1 MKAGEILR
9 ESYGKSLKIDYKGE
23 IDLVTDVDRRSE
35 AFLITEIS
43 RRFPNDSIIAEESG
57 ESQNRGCCRW
67 YIDPLDGTI
76 NYAHSLP
83 FFAVS
88 IGYAHNGR
96 IRLGAVYD
104 PVHDELFGAASG
116 QGAHCNGEPITVS
129 NQRHL
134 DHSLVVT
141 GFPYDIRT
149 RPMNNL
155 ELFERFSMRTLG
167 VRRMGSAALDLC
179 YVACGRFDGFWEVA
193 LNAWDIAAGG
203 LIASE
208 AGALVTR
215 LTGEPDYLSPPYSI
229 LAANPLVYPQMFEVI
244 RS

>member
-1 MKAGEILR
+1 LKAGEILR
-9 ESYGKSLKIDYKGE
+9 ENYGKSLKIDFKGE

-35 AFLITEIS
+35 AFLIHEIS
-43 RRFPNDSIIAEESG
+43 SRFPNDSITAEESG
-57 ESQNRGCCRW
+57 ERKPHGGSRW

-76 NYAHSLP
+76 NYAHNIP

-88 IGYAHNGR
+88 IGYARDGQM
-96 IRLGAVYD
+96 RLGTVYD
-104 PVHDELFGAASG
+104 PVHDEMFSAAAGRGAF
-116 QGAHCNGEPITVS
+116 CNGDPIIVS
-129 NQRHL
+129 TQGDL
-134 DHSLVVT
+134 DHSLLVT

-149 RPMNNL
+149 RPVNNL
-155 ELFERFSMRTLG
+155 ELFAQFSLRTMG

-179 YVACGRFDGFWEVA
+179 YVACGRFDGFWELA
-193 LNAWDIAAGG
+193 LNAWDLAAGG

-215 LTGEPDYLSPPYSI
+215 VTGELDYLTPPYSI
-229 LAANPLVYPQMFEVI
+229 LAANPEIHPQMLSII